1 MTLRARVLLFA
12 SLLALAPA
20 CATPSE
26 VGLEPWDQAR
36 VTMLAREILAATNG
50 WHLSLL
56 QQGRGSGRLQ
66 MNSRAIQEQAAALA
80 AHLEA
85 GGGFADTVD
94 EYRDLREMLDDAH
107 VGVDRTFIEDPTN
120 AAWGRL
126 NRPMSEIT
134 PYYDKRP
141 FGQ

>member
-1 MTLRARVLLFA
+1 MMRRANALLIA
-12 SLLALAPA
+12 SLLALSA
-20 CATPSE
+20 CMTPPSE
-26 VGLEPWDQAR
+26 EGLQPWDQAR
-36 VTMLAREILAATNG
+36 VTLLAREILAATNS

-85 GGGFADTVD
+85 GKGFADTVN

-107 VGVDRTFIEDPTN
+107 VGVDRTFIEEPTGL
-120 AAWGRL
+120 AWSRL
-126 NRPMSEIT
+126 ARPMSEIT
-134 PYYDKRP
+134 PYYDHRP

>member
-1 MTLRARVLLFA
+1 MKGRTRTLLVA

-26 VGLEPWDQAR
+26 VGLAPWDQAR
-36 VTMLAREILAATNG
+36 VTMLSREILAATNG
-50 WHLSLL
+50 WQLSLL

-66 MNSRAIQEQAAALA
+66 MNSRAIQEQAATLA

-85 GGGFADTVD
+85 GQGFAETVYS
-94 EYRDLREMLDDAH
+94 YRDLREMLDDAH
-107 VGVDRTFIEDPTN
+107 EGVDRTFIEEPTN
-120 AAWGRL
+120 RAWERL
-126 NRPMSEIT
+126 GRPMSEIT